1 MKKLSLVTLIVASV
15 IIYACNGNSNNNIN
29 DNDSATSMM
38 SDTNGMNHTIASDT
52 GMVNNDTKDFI
63 NEAATGGMMEVELGN
78 IAIKNAAS
86 DKVKEFGKLMV
97 EDHTKINNQLKDLAS
112 GKGIELPATVTN
124 NQQLDIDKLKKET
137 GSDFDKD
144 YVSMMVD
151 DHQKDIDAFKD
162 AADKTTDPNIKS
174 FITNTI
180 PILQK
185 HLNAIQAIQKMM

>member
-1 MKKLSLVTLIVASV
+1 MKKLSLVTLIVTSV
-15 IIYACNGNSNNNIN
+15 IIYACNGNSNNMN
-29 DNDSATSMM
+29 DNDTVSTTM
-38 SDTNGMNHTIASDT
+38 SDTDGMNHNMASDT
-52 GMVNNDTKDFI
+52 SAVKSDTRDFI

-78 IAIKNAAS
+78 IAAKNAAS

-112 GKGIELPATVTN
+112 GKNIQLPASVTN
-124 NQQLDIDKLKKET
+124 DQQDDIDKLNKET

-151 DHQKDIDAFKD
+151 DHKKDIDAFKD
-162 AADKTTDPNIKS
+162 AADKATDPDIKA

-185 HLNAIQAIQKMM
+185 HLNAIEAIKKMM